1 VPGSSEDPLDET
13 ATLIDVETGAPEGG
27 AARAERSARGGPA
40 AEGPADGAEDAS
52 PRATPARRRRRRA
65 GTAGSGAAAEA
76 SSRSVSR
83 PEPVTSSPPTGPRD
97 EESRTVAGPTPLA
110 TLHVEEVARTRA
122 FLRVALLLGVT
133 IVIAAPFLGGDPL
146 ALRVIYAAMVV
157 VLAGCGWLAWV
168 IREDAGYTPRR
179 ATLVSWVCV
188 SGALSG
194 LYFFGAFSPAA
205 VVVPFGLYF
214 FSLTRNLRA
223 AVVAFVGCAAGYA
236 VLVGGELLGMLA
248 DRGVVKS
255 SVLPPFDRLVMAG
268 IVEAIFLATFVIARA
283 SRAANLAAVER
294 HDRVLRSLGQR
305 EALLQEAR
313 EDLDRA
319 LKVGGVGR
327 FTDTALGGWRLGAV
341 LGRGAMG
348 EVYEAVHP
356 DQGEG
361 AVKVLQ
367 MHLYRD
373 AASVRRFLREARLA
387 SALRVPNVVEVYE
400 VGGLDA
406 GIPFIA
412 MERLTGED
420 LADVLRRR
428 RRLSPRRTVV
438 LVREVAAGLEAA
450 RAAGIVHR
458 DLKPR
463 NVFSTDVGRG
473 RRIWKILDFG
483 VSKLASA
490 TDTLTADRAVGT
502 PSYMAPEQAKGERVS
517 HRTDVHALGVLCYRA
532 LTGRPAFAGTDVPET
547 LYAVVYTMPVA
558 PSAVVPSLPAEVD
571 LVLAVALA
579 KDQAERFASALEL
592 ASAFAAAV
600 HGEIDPALA
609 ARARVV
615 LERMPWKEAAAL
627 PGAPD

>member
-1 VPGSSEDPLDET
+1 VPGSSDDPLDET
-13 ATLIDVETGAPEGG
+13 ATLTDVESGVPDRGVPGRDAPAHAPAGVEPEGPRG
-27 AARAERSARGGPA
+27 PRRTASARARRSAKAGAGGFSAP
-40 AEGPADGAEDAS
+40 GYAS
-52 PRATPARRRRRRA
+52 PGLAPR
-65 GTAGSGAAAEA
+65 GD
-76 SSRSVSR
+76 
-83 PEPVTSSPPTGPRD
+83 PVTSFPPTRPRD

-122 FLRVALLLGVT
+122 FLRVALLLGMT
-133 IVIAAPFLGGDPL
+133 IVVAAPFLGGDPL
-146 ALRVIYAAMVV
+146 AQRVIYVAMAVM
-157 VLAGCGWLAWV
+157 LAGCGWLAWL
-168 IREDAGYTPRR
+168 IRDDAAYTPRR

-223 AVVAFVGCAAGYA
+223 AVVAYVGCAVGYA
-236 VLVGGELLGMLA
+236 VLVGGELLGLLA
-248 DRGVVKS
+248 DRGVVHS
-255 SVLPPFDRLVMAG
+255 SVLPPLDRVVMAG

-313 EDLDRA
+313 EDLDHA
-319 LKVGGVGR
+319 LRVGGVGR
-327 FTDTALGGWRLGAV
+327 FTDTVLGGWRLGAV

-356 DQGEG
+356 EHGEG

-387 SALRVPNVVEVYE
+387 SALHVPNVVEVFE

-428 RRLSPRRTVV
+428 RRLSPRRTVR

-463 NVFSTDVGRG
+463 NVFSADVGRG
-473 RRIWKILDFG
+473 RRVWKVLDFG

-532 LTGRPAFAGTDVPET
+532 LTGRPAFAGTDVPDT

-558 PSAVVPSLPAEVD
+558 PSVVVPALPAEVD

-579 KDQAERFASALEL
+579 KDPDERFGSALEL
-592 ASAFAAAV
+592 AAAFGAAV
-600 HGEIDPALA
+600 RGEIDGVLEG
-609 ARARVV
+609 RARRV
-615 LERMPWKEAAAL
+615 LQRMPWKEAAA
-627 PGAPD
+627 PQSAAD